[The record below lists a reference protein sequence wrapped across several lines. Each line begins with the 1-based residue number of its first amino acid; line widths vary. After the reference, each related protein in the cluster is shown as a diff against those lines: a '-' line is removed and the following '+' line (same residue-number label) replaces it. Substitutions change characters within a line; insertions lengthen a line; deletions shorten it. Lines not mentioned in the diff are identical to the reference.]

1 MGMFLKYITKE
12 QSKDTG
18 MAMVLICLL
27 LGYFSRNYHLISLGI
42 ILLIVDMVVP
52 NVFRPVAKIW
62 LGISH
67 VLGTIMSKLLL
78 TVIFFLVVTPVGI
91 IRKVFGKDTLK
102 LKKWKKDTASVFT
115 VRDHSFEAGDI
126 ETPY

>member
-27 LGYFSRNYHLISLGI
+27 LGYFSRNYHLISLAI
-42 ILLIVDMVVP
+42 ILLIVNMVVP